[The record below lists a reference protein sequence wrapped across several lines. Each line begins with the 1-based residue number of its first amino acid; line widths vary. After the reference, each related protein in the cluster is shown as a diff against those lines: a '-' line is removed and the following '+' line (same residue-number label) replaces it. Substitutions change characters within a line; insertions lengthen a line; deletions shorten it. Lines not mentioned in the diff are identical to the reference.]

1 MTNLNKVSNDKT
13 EMGFVVEMLR
23 LFSLQNRVLLKGW
36 ETDLKCVFYFP
47 VRF

>member
-1 MTNLNKVSNDKT
+1 MTTMNKVSNDKT
-13 EMGFVVEMLR
+13 EMGVVVEMLF